1 VAALQHHHP
10 SLGYG
15 VAHGP
20 GCLGQVEA
28 FTGLATPWLWPC
40 PPARAKQAEEA
51 ATRRL
56 RVNRP
61 NAMRRIKA
69 SFQTGPTMIGLAYL
83 GLTREAIKNRIRSG
97 RRNLIGVQKHQSL
110 SQ

>member
-20 GCLGQVEA
+20 GCFGQVEA
-28 FTGLATPWLWPC
+28 FTGLATLWPLLWPC
-40 PPARAKQAEEA
+40 PCPCPPPRAKQAEDA

-61 NAMRRIKA
+61 NAMRRI
-69 SFQTGPTMIGLAYL
+69 
-83 GLTREAIKNRIRSG
+83 EA
-97 RRNLIGVQKHQSL
+97 SL
-110 SQ
+110 SRQVPR